1 MRAGLNP
8 VDMLKHFGKRI
19 KLIHQKDFA
28 WDSLAPINLNGLTP
42 EDIASSA
49 FAEIGT
55 GIMPIQS
62 IIDAANTYTDAGYII
77 LEQDF
82 TRMSSEIDSVAKSM
96 EAFKKFTGGNFSYFK
111 IQLLSLQSYMMLDF
125 LRGFLTFAFKLKSI
139 VI

>member
-1 MRAGLNP
+1 
-8 VDMLKHFGKRI
+8 
-19 KLIHQKDFA
+19 
-28 WDSLAPINLNGLTP
+28 
-42 EDIASSA
+42 
-49 FAEIGT
+49 
-55 GIMPIQS
+55 MPIQS